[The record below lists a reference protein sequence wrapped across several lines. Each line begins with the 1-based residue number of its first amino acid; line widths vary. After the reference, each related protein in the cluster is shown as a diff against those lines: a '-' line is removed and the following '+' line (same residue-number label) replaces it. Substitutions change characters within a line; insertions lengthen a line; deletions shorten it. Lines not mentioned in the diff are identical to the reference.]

1 MSVVWGLAPCFFG
14 DWRVAKG
21 RAKMTKRREKR
32 AYGERLQIVHLKITE
47 RLQKVHYR
55 RDQVD

>member
-1 MSVVWGLAPCFFG
+1 MSIVWGLAPGFFS

-32 AYGERLQIVHLKITE
+32 AMGKDYRYSILN
-47 RLQKVHYR
+47 R